1 MCRVAGALGRE
12 ALFDRSPV
20 QPFPARALSL
30 RLQYGVVRPPWATFM
45 RPGAPLEA
53 SFGVVERPDCLSVE
67 ADTCPRSLATPN
79 PRYRRAA
86 NSDSSGCA
94 GSDSDREVPSDVH
107 ELVMEATPRP
117 GRPGSVKPS
126 TTSVAG
132 NIWCLSKDPDGCRL
146 VQQAFDEATSE
157 VARAALAVELH
168 SHAWEAL
175 RCPNANHVLQ
185 KVITTAGPP
194 VIQFIVDELFT
205 DDIATFNAA
214 RHRYGCRIVQRFLE
228 RGSANQVAGLTESL
242 LSKALPLC
250 THPFG
255 NYVMQHLLEH
265 GTKEHKHR
273 LSKALEWQ
281 VSVVNVDSYT
291 SAVLRKALCHSSAED
306 QRSLVRA
313 VIATPGL
320 VVSLACS
327 RHGSAAVQHMLQE
340 MQGDDQTEIQRQL
353 MAQVA
358 VLRSS
363 RYGRCVQHHLPLD
376 LEPGA

>member
-1 MCRVAGALGRE
+1 M
-12 ALFDRSPV
+12 
-20 QPFPARALSL
+20 
-30 RLQYGVVRPPWATFM
+30 
-45 RPGAPLEA
+45 
-53 SFGVVERPDCLSVE
+53 
-67 ADTCPRSLATPN
+67 
-79 PRYRRAA
+79 
-86 NSDSSGCA
+86 
-94 GSDSDREVPSDVH
+94 
-107 ELVMEATPRP
+107 
-117 GRPGSVKPS
+117 
-126 TTSVAG
+126 
-132 NIWCLSKDPDGCRL
+132 
-146 VQQAFDEATSE
+146 QQAFDEATSE

-185 KVITTAGPP
+185 KV
-194 VIQFIVDELFT
+194 
-205 DDIATFNAA
+205 
-214 RHRYGCRIVQRFLE
+214 
-228 RGSANQVAGLTESL
+228 
-242 LSKALPLC
+242 ALPLC

-265 GTKEHKHR
+265 GTNEHKHR

-291 SAVLRKALCHSSAED
+291 SAVLRKALCNSSAED
-306 QRSLVRA
+306 QTSLARA

-327 RHGSAAVQHMLQE
+327 RHGSAAVQHMLHE

-363 RYGRCVQHHLPLD
+363 RYGRFVQHHLPLD